1 MSAAHRR
8 DLARQAVARRE
19 CGQRQACRFFGLN
32 RSTYRYR
39 ARVPRLPRQQ
49 AEQAVVDLSQ
59 EHPELGSDKIGRLVR
74 NAGHRVSNER
84 VRQVR
89 REEGLTVPPPK
100 RKQRRLGHS
109 TGRHPQKASHR
120 GHVWTWDFIHDWTLK
135 GGAFRVLSV
144 VDEYTREA
152 HALHVDRHIGSG
164 KVIEVMEELVARH
177 GAPAYIRSDNGPEF
191 VARRLGDWL
200 GEREIK
206 TLYIEPGSPWQNG
219 YVESF
224 HDKFRRE
231 CLARE
236 LFYTLS
242 ESRVVI
248 ADWRWKY
255 NRVRPHRSL
264 GMETPAEFAAR
275 QPPGGPTAPEQ
286 SPRLRLVGGLCS
298 SAPSRLELPCRPVL
312 HLVEPSPDL
321 LTPSGP

>member
-1 MSAAHRR
+1 M
-8 DLARQAVARRE
+8 
-19 CGQRQACRFFGLN
+19 
-32 RSTYRYR
+32 
-39 ARVPRLPRQQ
+39 
-49 AEQAVVDLSQ
+49 
-59 EHPELGSDKIGRLVR
+59 GSDKIGRLAR
-74 NAGHRVSNER
+74 NVGHRVSNER

-89 REEGLTVPPPK
+89 REEGLVVPPPRK
-100 RKQRRLGHS
+100 KQRRVGHS

-120 GHVWTWDFIHDWTLK
+120 GHVWTWDFIHDWSVK

-177 GAPAYIRSDNGPEF
+177 GAPAYIRSDNGPEPERSGDGQPQAARRASEARQF
-191 VARRLGDWL
+191 VARRLGKWL
-200 GEREIK
+200 SRQQIK
-206 TLYIEPGSPWQNG
+206 TLYIDPASPWQNG

-248 ADWRWKY
+248 GDWRWKY

-264 GMETPAEFAAR
+264 GMKTPAQFASEHC
-275 QPPGGPTAPEQ
+275 PGSSIAPEQ
-286 SPRLRLVGGLCS
+286 SPRLRLAGGLCS
-298 SAPSRLELPCRPVL
+298 SAPSYPESPCRPVPQP
-312 HLVEPSPDL
+312 VEPSPDL
-321 LTPSGP
+321 LTPIGP